1 MTRTLSYRVVLAGLL
16 LMLAALAFA
25 GPAAAVQPGRNGRIA
40 FTSGREGADDSH
52 AQIYLRGAAGS
63 TGFGTLTPLNPSPL
77 TGQSRHPSWSPDRT
91 KIVFA
96 NGTFTG
102 DPKTE
107 EYDILIKDLTTGSV
121 TALDPTQVGDGL
133 SSDHPSWSPDGTRIA
148 YETQKTDNDANREI
162 MVKTVGSTL
171 PAVALTA
178 DAQQELKAAWS
189 PDSSTLY
196 YAKQNGTAPA
206 SNFDIVKQ
214 PATGGVETPVADS
227 TLVDEYQPAI
237 SPDGAKLCFTLQST

>member
-16 LMLAALAFA
+16 LVLAGLALA

-40 FTSGREGADDSH
+40 FTSGREGTDDSH

-63 TGFGTLTPLNPSPL
+63 SGFGTLSPLFPSPL
-77 TGQSRHPSWSPDRT
+77 TLQSRHPSWSPDRT

-107 EYDILIKDLTTGSV
+107 EYDLYIKDLPAPGPP
-121 TALDPTQVGDGL
+121 TALDSTQLGDGL
-133 SSDHPSWSPDGTRIA
+133 SSDHPAWSPDGTRVA
-148 YETQKTDNDANREI
+148 YETQKTDNDANREM
-162 MVKTVGSTL
+162 MVKIVGAAT

-196 YAKQNGTAPA
+196 YAKQNGVAPA

-214 PATGGVETPVADS
+214 PATGGAETAVADS
-227 TLVDEYQPAI
+227 TLVDEYPPAI
-237 SPDGAKLCFTLQST
+237 S